1 MAMMGHLEALKKKH
15 EDLEEEIFEEN
26 KQPFPDELLIH
37 DLKIKKLQIKDEL
50 FELRNQNSEVKN

>member
-1 MAMMGHLEALKKKH
+1 MTMMGHLEALRKKH

-26 KQPFPDELLIH
+26 KQAFPDGLLIH

-50 FELRNQNSEVKN
+50 FELTGQ